1 MGKTSKCN
9 SKEYETLTQIV
20 KCTNVC
26 MIKVFPDTKNKTG
39 VNMLLRKRLAFK
51 KVVTVHF

>member
-9 SKEYETLTQIV
+9 LREDETFAQII
-20 KCTNVC
+20 KCSNVC
-26 MIKVFPDTKNKTG
+26 MIKVFPDTKNETC
-39 VNMLLRKRLAFK
+39 VNMLFRKRLVFK